1 MTTEEGI
8 KYRYEYSDEKS
19 DKFWEIILNGNCY
32 SVSYGRIGNNP
43 QTRTKEFD
51 SKEIAL
57 NEANK
62 IRLAKEKK
70 GYILAESNLS
80 QSDLCKD

>member
-1 MTTEEGI
+1 MATQEGI
-8 KYRYEYSDEKS
+8 KYRYEFSDEKS

-57 NEANK
+57 KEANK
-62 IRLAKEKK
+62 IRAAKVSKE
-70 GYILAESNLS
+70 YVLVESGLS
-80 QSDLCKD
+80 RTDVCND